1 MYEHA
6 PYGVDRS
13 YSAPII
19 VSVVVGAARA
29 ATSATSALLPSP
41 GDPMISNARPCPSS
55 HSASAPSNVSSSSL
69 PADHGLVAIGLIPAA
84 EKADDARHGEWSP
97 PALHRHRR
105 DRLGRHHRPSR
116 GDDLVDGE
124 DLAGAPRAARRAATL
139 TASPITL

>member
-1 MYEHA
+1 M
-6 PYGVDRS
+6 
-13 YSAPII
+13 
-19 VSVVVGAARA
+19 SVVALRERA
-29 ATSATSALLPSP
+29 EQRVEL
-41 GDPMISNARPCPSS
+41 
-55 HSASAPSNVSSSSL
+55 VL

-124 DLAGAPRAARRAATL
+124 DLAGGRARGEAGRHVDGIAHHVVGTTQRVSDVSDEHTPPAHTRSSREIARVAQRASKPR
-139 TASPITL
+139 